1 MDNIKTKELELLQ
14 TLSKLDLFTDL
25 VANSKKK
32 IVDLESV
39 KGDLENEKKQLM
51 EKLSTLEDET
61 KSLINQLSELQ
72 GKNLSAS
79 SNEDLKDKIIAIEDE
94 NNKLKKDIAI
104 MEEELEVSRYKVL
117 ESENKQKKVS
127 EKLDELN
134 QETENLFE
142 KDEW

>member
-14 TLSKLDLFTDL
+14 TLTKLDLFTDL

-51 EKLSTLEDET
+51 EKLSTLEDEN

-79 SNEDLKDKIIAIEDE
+79 SNEDLKD
-94 NNKLKKDIAI
+94 
-104 MEEELEVSRYKVL
+104 
-117 ESENKQKKVS
+117 
-127 EKLDELN
+127 
-134 QETENLFE
+134 
-142 KDEW
+142 

>member
-51 EKLSTLEDET
+51 EKLSTLEDEN

-94 NNKLKKDIAI
+94 NNKFYQVYMNNLI
-104 MEEELEVSRYKVL
+104 
-117 ESENKQKKVS
+117 
-127 EKLDELN
+127 
-134 QETENLFE
+134 QEI
-142 KDEW
+142 DG

>member
-51 EKLSTLEDET
+51 EKLSTLENEN

-94 NNKLKKDIAI
+94 NNKLKKT
-104 MEEELEVSRYKVL
+104 LLLWRK
-117 ESENKQKKVS
+117 N
-127 EKLDELN
+127 
-134 QETENLFE
+134 
-142 KDEW
+142 